1 MVLVR
6 GHICEAGSRVEA
18 RQERDTA
25 FSVGRQEAN
34 TSTTR
39 PTTFNLLCVCLG
51 YLNRVTVSGVTR
63 IQLFC
68 LAQAHPTWHPPG
80 RRPLPFVAT
89 TSILAPPSPTPH
101 HHSHSIAAPGSEARG
116 IPPKVSN
123 SDLPTVATAPRHL
136 ETLTLATVNACNRPP
151 RAPPDQCKRR
161 QWLVRRRAMPENA
174 STPATTP
181 PTSLRLLACKT
192 PWRQQLNRRVL
203 PCRVCRFGHRMSA
216 YAALGCSTVHAPV
229 VDGTGRRLVSAGDAP
244 IHKHDMSVTYDGLMC
259 SILIRDL
266 QTLAVS
272 RGDVHLHQVGLLHPG
287 PPLTAGTTDRA
298 TGVCESGCHGRLV
311 YELVA
316 TGRHLSLVRLG
327 IMAIWAWWD
336 WRISGLRSGVR
347 SSSSL
352 GAAESS

>member
-1 MVLVR
+1 M
-6 GHICEAGSRVEA
+6 
-18 RQERDTA
+18 Q
-25 FSVGRQEAN
+25 
-34 TSTTR
+34 
-39 PTTFNLLCVCLG
+39 P
-51 YLNRVTVSGVTR
+51 
-63 IQLFC
+63 
-68 LAQAHPTWHPPG
+68 
-80 RRPLPFVAT
+80 
-89 TSILAPPSPTPH
+89 
-101 HHSHSIAAPGSEARG
+101 
-116 IPPKVSN
+116 
-123 SDLPTVATAPRHL
+123 
-136 ETLTLATVNACNRPP
+136 
-151 RAPPDQCKRR
+151 
-161 QWLVRRRAMPENA
+161 
-174 STPATTP
+174 
-181 PTSLRLLACKT
+181 
-192 PWRQQLNRRVL
+192 
-203 PCRVCRFGHRMSA
+203 
-216 YAALGCSTVHAPV
+216 LGCFTVHAPV

-244 IHKHDMSVTYDGLMC
+244 IHKHDMSVTYDGPSWVSVLDQNSARHARPCWGSPAFCGALCQVAGPAETANASAPHRHTCLNDGLMC

-311 YELVA
+311 YELVG